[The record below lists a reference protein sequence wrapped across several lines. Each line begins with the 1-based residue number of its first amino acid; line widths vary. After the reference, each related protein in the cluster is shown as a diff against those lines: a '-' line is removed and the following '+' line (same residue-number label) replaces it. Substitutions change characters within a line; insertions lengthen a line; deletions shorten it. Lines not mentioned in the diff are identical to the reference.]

1 MFKKVTFAL
10 ALLGAAGVPA
20 AAGAQAL
27 DQAADALTVVR
38 DAATGKLRAPT
49 ADELQAL
56 RNSNGNANGRT
67 MAARAASAPT
77 QQKYHSTGA
86 QGVRLNDDFMSSS
99 VVTRTADGKLEMQC
113 LEPGHSGQAPHAAH
127 TSLQPVTE

>member
-56 RNSNGNANGRT
+56 RNSNANGRT

-99 VVTRTADGKLEMQC
+99 VVTRAADGKLEMQC
-113 LEPGHSGQAPHAAH
+113 LEPGHSGQAQHAAH